1 MTTATLNTTLAV
13 LKAFR
18 EFTGNPDMPA
28 QQVAIVCYVALNPEQ
43 TQGQI
48 AEGTGVS
55 QSSVSRNCARLGR
68 GIAWDARGA
77 DLVTV
82 EEYLYDRR
90 LRAVKLTQRGE
101 ELIKTIHKDVVPKA
115 RHWFKQ
121 AADKAMAKNGGA
133 E

>member
-13 LKAFR
+13 LKSFR

-28 QQVAIVCYVALNPEQ
+28 QQVAIVCYVALNPGQ

-55 QSSVSRNCARLGR
+55 QPSVSRNCARLGR

-77 DLVTV
+77 DLLQV

-90 LRAVKLTQRGE
+90 LKVVKLTQRGE
-101 ELIKTIHKDVVPKA
+101 ELIRQISKDVVPKA
-115 RHWFKQ
+115 RHWFTRALKEV
-121 AADKAMAKNGGA
+121 A
-133 E
+133 